1 MKNFFVIG
9 DLMLDQYHVGSIN
22 RISPEAPVQILD
34 VENSYYTLG
43 GAANVAHNLI
53 QLGSDSRVRLMGAVG
68 NDDNGSKLLKS
79 LKQKS
84 IDTSLVKI
92 VEGRKTTTKTRFLA
106 GQKQLLRVD
115 YQQSDNVFESFLPN
129 ISNDTDVVIFSDYD
143 YGVINKSIINHI
155 VSRHSTK
162 TIADPKHK
170 NFWHY
175 KDVWCFKPNK
185 RECWQALC
193 NTHNRASLELNEID
207 GQDTGILIDEIRRG
221 IDSENILV
229 TEGAEGMTLHQKN
242 SGYSNIDVDAQ
253 TVFDVTGAGDTVTA
267 VLSYAVAEGYSIDA
281 AAKLANRGAGKVV
294 SQIGNGTVSFD
305 DIINTTEDK
314 VC

>member
-9 DLMLDQYHVGSIN
+9 DLMLDQYHVGSVS
-22 RISPEAPVQILD
+22 RVSPEAPVQILD
-34 VENSYYTLG
+34 VEESYFTLG

-53 QLGSDSRVRLMGAVG
+53 DLGSDSRVRLMGAVG
-68 NDDNGSKLLKS
+68 NDDNGSKILRM

-115 YQQSDNVFESFLPN
+115 YQQNDNVFESFLPN
-129 ISNDTDVVIFSDYD
+129 IPNDTDVVIFSDYD
-143 YGVINKSIINHI
+143 YGVINRSIINHV
-155 VSRHSTK
+155 VSRFSTK
-162 TIADPKHK
+162 TIADPKFK
-170 NFWHY
+170 NFWQY

-193 NTHNRASLELNEID
+193 NISSKDSLELNEID
-207 GQDTGILIDEIRRG
+207 GDNTDVMIEEMRRV

-229 TEGAEGMTLHQKN
+229 TEGADGMLLHQKN
-242 SGYSNIDVDAQ
+242 AGYSNIEVDAQ
-253 TVFDVTGAGDTVTA
+253 SVFDVTGAGDTVTS
-267 VLSYAVAEGYSIDA
+267 VLAYAVAEGFSIDA
-281 AAKLANRGAGKVV
+281 AAKLANKGAGKVV

-305 DIINTTEDK
+305 EVINTTGE
-314 VC
+314 

>member
-34 VENSYYTLG
+34 VETSYYTLG
-43 GAANVAHNLI
+43 GAANVAQNLI
-53 QLGSDSRVRLMGAVG
+53 QLGSDSRVKLMGAVG
-68 NDDNGSKLLKS
+68 NDDNGSRLIRL

-92 VEGRKTTTKTRFLA
+92 VEGRKTTTKTRFMA

-129 ISNDTDVVIFSDYD
+129 IPKDTDVVIFSDYD
-143 YGVINKSIINHI
+143 YGVINRSIINHV
-155 VSRHSTK
+155 VSRYSVK
-162 TIADPKHK
+162 VIADPKYK
-170 NFWHY
+170 NFWQY

-193 NTHNRASLELNEID
+193 NVSSQASLELNEID
-207 GQDTGILIDEIRRG
+207 GDDTGNMIEEMRRI

-229 TEGAEGMTLHQKN
+229 TEGADGMTLHQKN
-242 SGYSNIDVDAQ
+242 AGYSNIDVDVQ

-281 AAKLANRGAGKVV
+281 AAKLANRGAGRVV

-305 DIINTTEDK
+305 DVINITGE
-314 VC
+314 

>member
-9 DLMLDQYHVGSIN
+9 DLMLDQYHVGSVS
-22 RISPEAPVQILD
+22 RVSPEAPVQILD
-34 VENSYYTLG
+34 VETSYYTLG
-43 GAANVAHNLI
+43 GAANVAQNLI
-53 QLGSDSRVRLMGAVG
+53 QLGSDSRVKLMGAVG
-68 NDDNGSKLLKS
+68 NDDNGSRLIRL

-92 VEGRKTTTKTRFLA
+92 VEGRKTTTKTRFMA

-129 ISNDTDVVIFSDYD
+129 IPKDTDVVIFSDYD
-143 YGVINKSIINHI
+143 YGVINRYIINHV
-155 VSRHSTK
+155 VSRYSVK
-162 TIADPKHK
+162 VIADPKYK
-170 NFWHY
+170 NFWQY

-193 NTHNRASLELNEID
+193 NESSQASLELNEID
-207 GQDTGILIDEIRRG
+207 GDDTGNMIEEMRRI

-229 TEGAEGMTLHQKN
+229 TEGADGMTLHQKN
-242 SGYSNIDVDAQ
+242 AGYSNIDVDVQ

-281 AAKLANRGAGKVV
+281 AAKLANRGAGRVV

-305 DIINTTEDK
+305 DVINITGE
-314 VC
+314 

>member
-34 VENSYYTLG
+34 VETSYYTLG
-43 GAANVAHNLI
+43 GAANVAQNLI
-53 QLGSDSRVRLMGAVG
+53 QLGSDSRVKLMGAVG
-68 NDDNGSKLLKS
+68 NDDNGSRLIRL

-92 VEGRKTTTKTRFLA
+92 VEGRKTTTKTRFMA

-129 ISNDTDVVIFSDYD
+129 IPKDTDVVIFSDYD
-143 YGVINKSIINHI
+143 YGVINRSIINHV
-155 VSRHSTK
+155 VSRYSVK
-162 TIADPKHK
+162 VIADPKYK
-170 NFWHY
+170 NFWQY

-193 NTHNRASLELNEID
+193 NESSQASLELNEID
-207 GQDTGILIDEIRRG
+207 GDDTGNMIEEMRRI

-229 TEGAEGMTLHQKN
+229 TEGADGMTLHQKN
-242 SGYSNIDVDAQ
+242 AGYSNIDVDVQ

-281 AAKLANRGAGKVV
+281 AAKLANRGAGRVV

-305 DIINTTEDK
+305 DVINITGE
-314 VC
+314 

>member
-34 VENSYYTLG
+34 VETSYYTLG
-43 GAANVAHNLI
+43 GAANVAQNLI
-53 QLGSDSRVRLMGAVG
+53 QLGSDSRVKLMGAVG
-68 NDDNGSKLLKS
+68 NDDNGSRLIRL

-92 VEGRKTTTKTRFLA
+92 VEGRKTTTKTRFMA

-129 ISNDTDVVIFSDYD
+129 IPKDTDVVIFSDYD
-143 YGVINKSIINHI
+143 YGVINRYIINHV
-155 VSRHSTK
+155 VSRYSVK
-162 TIADPKHK
+162 VIADPKYK
-170 NFWHY
+170 NFWQY

-193 NTHNRASLELNEID
+193 NESSQASLELNEID
-207 GQDTGILIDEIRRG
+207 GDDTGNMIEEMRRI

-229 TEGAEGMTLHQKN
+229 TEGADGMTLHQKN
-242 SGYSNIDVDAQ
+242 AGYSNIDVDVQ

-281 AAKLANRGAGKVV
+281 AAKLANRGAGRVV

-305 DIINTTEDK
+305 DVINITGE
-314 VC
+314 

>member
-9 DLMLDQYHVGSIN
+9 DLMLDQYHVGSVS

-53 QLGSDSRVRLMGAVG
+53 ELGSDSRVRLMGAVG
-68 NDDNGSKLLKS
+68 NDENGSRLLKL

-115 YQQSDNVFESFLPN
+115 YQQGDNVFESFLPN
-129 ISNDTDVVIFSDYD
+129 IPNETDVVIFSDYD
-143 YGVINKSIINHI
+143 YGVINREIINHV
-155 VSRHSTK
+155 VSRHNTK
-162 TIADPKHK
+162 VIADPKFA
-170 NFWHY
+170 NFWNY

-185 RECWQALC
+185 RECWSALC
-193 NTHNRASLELNEID
+193 AMTSQASLELNEID
-207 GQDTGILIDEIRRG
+207 GTDTSVLIEEIRR
-221 IDSENILV
+221 IITSENILV
-229 TEGAEGMTLHQKN
+229 TEGADGMTLHQKY
-242 SGYSNIDVDAQ
+242 SGYSKIEANALH
-253 TVFDVTGAGDTVTA
+253 VFDVTGAGDTVTS
-267 VLSYAVAEGYSIDA
+267 VLAYAVAEGYGIDA
-281 AAKLANRGAGKVV
+281 AAKLANQGAGKVV
-294 SQIGNGTVSFD
+294 SQIGNGTVSFED
-305 DIINTTEDK
+305 VINTEGE
-314 VC
+314 

>member
-9 DLMLDQYHVGSIN
+9 DLMLDQYHVGSVS

-34 VENSYYTLG
+34 VDESYYTLG

-53 QLGSDSRVRLMGAVG
+53 KLGSDSKVRLMGAVG
-68 NDDNGSKLLKS
+68 NDESGARLLKLLK
-79 LKQKS
+79 QNS

-115 YQQSDNVFESFLPN
+115 YQQGDNVFESFLPN
-129 ISNDTDVVIFSDYD
+129 IPNETDVVIFSDYD
-143 YGVINKSIINHI
+143 YGVINREIINHV
-155 VSRHSTK
+155 VSRFSTK
-162 TIADPKHK
+162 IIADPKFK
-170 NFWHY
+170 NFWQY

-193 NTHNRASLELNEID
+193 TVNSKASLELNEID
-207 GQDTGILIDEIRRG
+207 GEDTSILIAEMRRV

-229 TEGAEGMTLHQKN
+229 TEGADGMTLHQKN
-242 SGYSNIDVDAQ
+242 AGYSKIEVDAQ
-253 TVFDVTGAGDTVTA
+253 NVFDVTGAGDTVTS
-267 VLSYAVAEGYSIDA
+267 VLAYAVAEGYNIDA
-281 AAKLANRGAGKVV
+281 AAKLANRGAGKVIT
-294 SQIGNGTVSFD
+294 QIGNGTVSFED
-305 DIINTTEDK
+305 VINTEGE
-314 VC
+314 

>member
-34 VENSYYTLG
+34 VETSYYTLG
-43 GAANVAHNLI
+43 GAANVAQNLI
-53 QLGSDSRVRLMGAVG
+53 QLGSDSRVKLMGAVG
-68 NDDNGSKLLKS
+68 NDDNGSRLIRL

-92 VEGRKTTTKTRFLA
+92 VEGRKTTTKTRFMA

-129 ISNDTDVVIFSDYD
+129 IPKDTDVVIFSDYD
-143 YGVINKSIINHI
+143 YGVINRYIINHV
-155 VSRHSTK
+155 VSRYSVK
-162 TIADPKHK
+162 VIADPKYK
-170 NFWHY
+170 NFWQY

-193 NTHNRASLELNEID
+193 NVSSQASLELNEID
-207 GQDTGILIDEIRRG
+207 GDDTGNMIEEMRRI

-229 TEGAEGMTLHQKN
+229 TEGADGMTLHQKN
-242 SGYSNIDVDAQ
+242 AGYSNIDVDVQ

-281 AAKLANRGAGKVV
+281 AAKLANRGAGRVV

-305 DIINTTEDK
+305 DVINITGE
-314 VC
+314 

>member
-34 VENSYYTLG
+34 VDTSYYTLG
-43 GAANVAHNLI
+43 GAANVAQNLI
-53 QLGSDSRVRLMGAVG
+53 QLGSDSRVKLMGAVG
-68 NDDNGSKLLKS
+68 NDDNGSRLIRL

-92 VEGRKTTTKTRFLA
+92 VEGRKTTTKTRFMA

-129 ISNDTDVVIFSDYD
+129 IPNDTDVVIFSDYD
-143 YGVINKSIINHI
+143 YGVINRSIINHV
-155 VSRHSTK
+155 VSRFSTK
-162 TIADPKHK
+162 IIADPKFK
-170 NFWHY
+170 NFWNY

-193 NTHNRASLELNEID
+193 NESSQASLELNEID
-207 GQDTGILIDEIRRG
+207 GDDTGNMIEEMRRI

-229 TEGAEGMTLHQKN
+229 TEGADGMTLHQKN
-242 SGYSNIDVDAQ
+242 AGYSNIDVDVQ

-281 AAKLANRGAGKVV
+281 AAKLANRGAGRVV

-305 DIINTTEDK
+305 DVINITGE
-314 VC
+314 